1 MGKYFIGGKYKGKQ
15 ADWVLV
21 RDRNYYTWAIL
32 NAPNLIKDDSPK
44 PEKRLN
50 PLSPNYN
57 FLNEGPFRHDA

>member
-15 ADWVLV
+15 ADWVLA

-44 PEKRLN
+44 PEKN
-50 PLSPNYN
+50 
-57 FLNEGPFRHDA
+57 